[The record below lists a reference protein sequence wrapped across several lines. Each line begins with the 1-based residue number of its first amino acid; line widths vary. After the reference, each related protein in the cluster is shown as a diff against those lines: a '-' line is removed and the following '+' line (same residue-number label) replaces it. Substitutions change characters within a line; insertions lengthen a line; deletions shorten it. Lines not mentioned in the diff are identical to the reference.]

1 MIPHRRR
8 RRHTAHSLP
17 HAIIPGQERL
27 PFIALD
33 PPLPYPPFVRQ
44 SDSTFEMPSLALQGL
59 LADLT
64 RDFHGEQHGQSV
76 DVLQYCADWF
86 QAKLRSEASH
96 LPMTIL

>member
-1 MIPHRRR
+1 MILIVVVVDNQLTHS
-8 RRHTAHSLP
+8 HTPSSRVKRER
-17 HAIIPGQERL
+17 ERL

-33 PPLPYPPFVRQ
+33 PSLPPFVRQ
-44 SDSTFEMPSLALQGL
+44 LDSTFEMPSLALQGL

-96 LPMTIL
+96 LPMTI

>member
-1 MIPHRRR
+1 
-8 RRHTAHSLP
+8 
-17 HAIIPGQERL
+17 
-27 PFIALD
+27 
-33 PPLPYPPFVRQ
+33 
-44 SDSTFEMPSLALQGL
+44 MPSLALQGL

-96 LPMTIL
+96 LPMAFP